1 MKQKF
6 LNLMKDRYGGDIL
19 NNIIFYFAIGF
30 SIINLFRRSNILTIT
45 SIILIFIALF
55 RAFSKNKRKRAME
68 QLKFFN
74 LISPIYSRLLKF
86 ASKDRKNYIYF
97 KCKNCKQELRIPKG
111 KGKGKIKVIC
121 PHCKHEEIKKS

>member
-6 LNLMKDRYGGDIL
+6 LNFMKDRYGGDVL
-19 NNIIFYFAIGF
+19 NNIIIYLSLGFAVV
-30 SIINLFRRSNILTIT
+30 NLFKKSDILAIT
-45 SIILIFIALF
+45 SLILFSVAMF
-55 RAFSKNKRKRAME
+55 RMFSKNKRKRAME
-68 QLKFFN
+68 QVKFFN

-86 ASKDRKNYIYF
+86 SSKDRKNYKYF
-97 KCKNCKQELRIPKG
+97 KCKNCGQELRIP

>member
-6 LNLMKDRYGGDIL
+6 LDFMKDRYGGDIL
-19 NNIIFYFAIGF
+19 NNIIIYLSLGF
-30 SIINLFRRSNILTIT
+30 GIVNLFKKSDVLAIT
-45 SIILIFIALF
+45 SFILFSIALF
-55 RAFSKNKRKRAME
+55 RMFSKNKRKRAME
-68 QLKFFN
+68 QIKFLN

-86 ASKDRKNYIYF
+86 SSRDRKNYKYF
-97 KCKNCKQELRIPKG
+97 KCKNCGQELRIP

>member
-6 LNLMKDRYGGDIL
+6 LDFMKDRYGGDIL
-19 NNIIFYFAIGF
+19 NNIIIYLSLGF
-30 SIINLFRRSNILTIT
+30 GIVNLFKKSDVLAIT
-45 SIILIFIALF
+45 SFILFSIALF
-55 RAFSKNKRKRAME
+55 RMFSKNKRKRAME
-68 QLKFFN
+68 QIKFFN

-86 ASKDRKNYIYF
+86 SSRDRKNYKYF
-97 KCKNCKQELRIPKG
+97 KCKNCGQELKIP

>member
-6 LNLMKDRYGGDIL
+6 LDFMKDRYGGDIL
-19 NNIIFYFAIGF
+19 NNIIIYLSLGF
-30 SIINLFRRSNILTIT
+30 GIVTLLKKSDVLAIT
-45 SIILIFIALF
+45 SFILFSIALF
-55 RAFSKNKRKRAME
+55 RMFSKNKRKRAME
-68 QLKFFN
+68 QIKFFN

-86 ASKDRKNYIYF
+86 SSRDRKNYKYF
-97 KCKNCKQELRIPKG
+97 KCKNCGQELRIP

>member
-6 LNLMKDRYGGDIL
+6 LDFMKDRYGGDIL
-19 NNIIFYFAIGF
+19 NNIIIYLSLGF
-30 SIINLFRRSNILTIT
+30 GIVNLFKKSDVLAIT
-45 SIILIFIALF
+45 SFILFSIALF
-55 RAFSKNKRKRAME
+55 RMFSKNKRKRALE
-68 QLKFFN
+68 QIKFFN

-86 ASKDRKNYIYF
+86 SSRDRKNYKYF
-97 KCKNCKQELRIPKG
+97 KCKNCGQELRIP

>member
-1 MKQKF
+1 
-6 LNLMKDRYGGDIL
+6 
-19 NNIIFYFAIGF
+19 
-30 SIINLFRRSNILTIT
+30 
-45 SIILIFIALF
+45 
-55 RAFSKNKRKRAME
+55 ME

-111 KGKGKIKVIC
+111 KGKIKVIC

>member
-6 LNLMKDRYGGDIL
+6 LDFMKDRYGGDIL
-19 NNIIFYFAIGF
+19 NNIIIYLSLGF
-30 SIINLFRRSNILTIT
+30 GIVNLFKKSDVLAIT
-45 SIILIFIALF
+45 SFILFSIALF
-55 RAFSKNKRKRAME
+55 RMFSKNKRKRAME
-68 QLKFFN
+68 QIKFFN

-86 ASKDRKNYIYF
+86 SSRDRKNYRYF
-97 KCKNCKQELRIPKG
+97 KCKNCGQELRIP

>member
-111 KGKGKIKVIC
+111 KVKIKVIC

>member
-6 LNLMKDRYGGDIL
+6 FNFMKDRYGGDVL
-19 NNIIFYFAIGF
+19 NNIIIYLSLGF
-30 SIINLFRRSNILTIT
+30 SIVNLFKKSDILAIT
-45 SIILIFIALF
+45 SLILFSVAMF
-55 RAFSKNKRKRAME
+55 RMFSKNKRKRAME
-68 QLKFFN
+68 QVKFFN

-86 ASKDRKNYIYF
+86 SSKDRKNYKYF
-97 KCKNCKQELRIPKG
+97 KCKNCGQELRIP

>member
-6 LNLMKDRYGGDIL
+6 FNFMKDRYGSDVL
-19 NNIIFYFAIGF
+19 NNIIIYFSLGF
-30 SIINLFRRSNILTIT
+30 AIINLFKKSDILAIT
-45 SIILIFIALF
+45 SLILFSIAVF
-55 RAFSKNKRKRAME
+55 RMLSKNKRKRAIE
-68 QLKFFN
+68 QVKFFN

-97 KCKNCKQELRIPKG
+97 KCKNCKQELRIPR
-111 KGKGKIKVIC
+111 GKGKIKVIC

>member
-6 LNLMKDRYGGDIL
+6 FNFMKDRYGGDVL
-19 NNIIFYFAIGF
+19 NNIIIYLSLGFAIVNLFKKSDILAITSLILF
-30 SIINLFRRSNILTIT
+30 SIAMFRM
-45 SIILIFIALF
+45 
-55 RAFSKNKRKRAME
+55 FSKNNRKRAME
-68 QLKFFN
+68 QVKFFN

-86 ASKDRKNYIYF
+86 SSKDRKNYKYF
-97 KCKNCKQELRIPKG
+97 KCKNCGQELRIP

>member
-1 MKQKF
+1 MYF
-6 LNLMKDRYGGDIL
+6 LIL
-19 NNIIFYFAIGF
+19 PSF
-30 SIINLFRRSNILTIT
+30 SRL
-45 SIILIFIALF
+45 SICLLNSVILIFIALF

-97 KCKNCKQELRIPKG
+97 KCKNCKQELRIPR
-111 KGKGKIKVIC
+111 GKGKIKVIC

>member
-1 MKQKF
+1 MKEKF
-6 LNLMKDRYGGDIL
+6 LNFMKDRYGGDIL
-19 NNIIFYFAIGF
+19 NRIILYFAIGF
-30 SIINLFRRSNILTIT
+30 SIANLFKRSDIFTIISIL
-45 SIILIFIALF
+45 LIAIVFF

-74 LISPIYSRLLKF
+74 LISPIYSKLLKF

-97 KCKNCKQELRIPKG
+97 KCKNCKQELRIPR
-111 KGKGKIKVIC
+111 GKGKIKVIC

>member
-45 SIILIFIALF
+45 SVILIFIALF

-86 ASKDRKNYIYF
+86 TSKDRKNYIYF

-111 KGKGKIKVIC
+111 KGKINVIC

>member
-6 LNLMKDRYGGDIL
+6 LDFMKDRYGGDIL
-19 NNIIFYFAIGF
+19 NNIIIYLSLGF
-30 SIINLFRRSNILTIT
+30 GIVNLFKKSDVLAIT
-45 SIILIFIALF
+45 SFILFSIALF
-55 RAFSKNKRKRAME
+55 RMFSKNKIKRALE
-68 QLKFFN
+68 QIKFFN

-86 ASKDRKNYIYF
+86 SSRDRKNYKYF
-97 KCKNCKQELRIPKG
+97 KCKNCGQELRIP

>member
-6 LNLMKDRYGGDIL
+6 FNFMKDRYGGDVL
-19 NNIIFYFAIGF
+19 NNIIIYLSLGFAVV
-30 SIINLFRRSNILTIT
+30 NLFKKSDILAIT
-45 SIILIFIALF
+45 SLILFSVAMF
-55 RAFSKNKRKRAME
+55 RMFSKNKRKRAME
-68 QLKFFN
+68 QVKFFN

-97 KCKNCKQELRIPKG
+97 KCKNCKQELRIPR
-111 KGKGKIKVIC
+111 GKGKIKVIC

>member
-6 LNLMKDRYGGDIL
+6 LNFMKDRYGGDIL

-45 SIILIFIALF
+45 SVILIFIALF

-97 KCKNCKQELRIPKG
+97 KCKNCKQELRIPR
-111 KGKGKIKVIC
+111 GKGKIKVIC
-121 PHCKHEEIKKS
+121 THCKYEEIKKS

>member
-6 LNLMKDRYGGDIL
+6 FNFMKDRYGTDVL
-19 NNIIFYFAIGF
+19 NNIIIYFSLGFAIVNLFKKSDILAITSLILF
-30 SIINLFRRSNILTIT
+30 SIAVFRML
-45 SIILIFIALF
+45 
-55 RAFSKNKRKRAME
+55 SKNKRKRAIE
-68 QLKFFN
+68 QVKFFN

-97 KCKNCKQELRIPKG
+97 KCKNCKQELRIPR
-111 KGKGKIKVIC
+111 GKGKIKVIC

>member
-6 LNLMKDRYGGDIL
+6 LDFMKDRYGGDIL
-19 NNIIFYFAIGF
+19 NNIIIYLSLGF
-30 SIINLFRRSNILTIT
+30 GIVNLFKKSDVLAIT
-45 SIILIFIALF
+45 SFILFSIALF
-55 RAFSKNKRKRAME
+55 RMFSKNKRKRAME
-68 QLKFFN
+68 QIKFFN

-86 ASKDRKNYIYF
+86 SSRDRKNYKYF
-97 KCKNCKQELRIPKG
+97 KCKNCGQELRIP

>member
-6 LNLMKDRYGGDIL
+6 LDFMKDRYGGDIL
-19 NNIIFYFAIGF
+19 NNIIIYLSLGF
-30 SIINLFRRSNILTIT
+30 GIINLFKKSDVLAIT
-45 SIILIFIALF
+45 SFILFSIALF
-55 RAFSKNKRKRAME
+55 RMFSKNKRKRAME
-68 QLKFFN
+68 QIKFFN

-86 ASKDRKNYIYF
+86 SSRDRKNYKYF
-97 KCKNCKQELRIPKG
+97 KCKNCGQELRIP

>member
-6 LNLMKDRYGGDIL
+6 FEFMKDRYGSDVL
-19 NNIIFYFAIGF
+19 NNIIIYFSLGF
-30 SIINLFRRSNILTIT
+30 AIINLFKKSDILAIT
-45 SIILIFIALF
+45 SLILFSIAVF
-55 RAFSKNKRKRAME
+55 RMLSKNKRKRAME
-68 QLKFFN
+68 QVKFFN

-97 KCKNCKQELRIPKG
+97 KCKNCKQELRIPR
-111 KGKGKIKVIC
+111 GKGKIKVIC

>member
-6 LNLMKDRYGGDIL
+6 FNFMKDRYVGDVL
-19 NNIIFYFAIGF
+19 NNIIIYLSLGFAVV
-30 SIINLFRRSNILTIT
+30 NLFKKSDILAIT
-45 SIILIFIALF
+45 SLILFSVAMF
-55 RAFSKNKRKRAME
+55 RMFSKNKRKRAME
-68 QLKFFN
+68 QVKFFN

-86 ASKDRKNYIYF
+86 SSKDRKNYKYF
-97 KCKNCKQELRIPKG
+97 KCKNCGQELRIP

>member
-45 SIILIFIALF
+45 SVILIFIALF

-97 KCKNCKQELRIPKG
+97 KLRIPR
-111 KGKGKIKVIC
+111 GKGKIKVIC